1 MARTA
6 GLEGL
11 GLKEWSE
18 FWPVRVVARLR
29 QEGSAPAHHL
39 ADGIETDL
47 KTLPRIVAAE
57 LETVTP

>member
-6 GLEGL
+6 GPKGL
-11 GLKEWSE
+11 RLKERLE
-18 FWPVRVVARLR
+18 FGLVRVVAKLR

-39 ADGIETDL
+39 ADRIDADI
-47 KTLPRIVAAE
+47 KNIPRIVAAE